1 MRLNWKFLNISIHIS
16 MCTEERGINFHWSAL
31 YINVISGHWYHEVGT
46 VVINRKRHRRQEIRR
61 LKTSSAYI
69 PHNVI
74 NMIWQ
79 MRLPISQKVQRI
91 PSWELVTS
99 SEYTAHISTIS
110 YQEMYNV
117 YFSDFFFIIYQW
129 ANYCY
134 YGLFFSLNID
144 I

>member
-16 MCTEERGINFHWSAL
+16 MYAEERGINFHWSAL

-117 YFSDFFFIIYQW
+117 YFSDFFYHLSMGKLLLLWVI
-129 ANYCY
+129 
-134 YGLFFSLNID
+134 FFS
-144 I
+144 